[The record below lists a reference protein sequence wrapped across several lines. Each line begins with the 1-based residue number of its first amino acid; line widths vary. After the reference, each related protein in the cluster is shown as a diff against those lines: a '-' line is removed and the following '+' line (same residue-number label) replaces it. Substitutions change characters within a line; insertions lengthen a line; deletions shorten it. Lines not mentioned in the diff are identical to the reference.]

1 MKTALLLLL
10 AASCV
15 GIAIGVQSTRPAAT
29 PAAPVLSCREPARA
43 MVRLEMLFGTSRAD
57 APPVTDEDWTS
68 FLNAEVTPRFPAG
81 LTTLR
86 GSGQWRGS
94 DGRLAKEQT
103 HVLVIWHESSRRAD
117 ADIEAIRS
125 AYKIRFQQE
134 SVMRVD
140 SVSCVSL

>member
-1 MKTALLLLL
+1 MA
-10 AASCV
+10 
-15 GIAIGVQSTRPAAT
+15 
-29 PAAPVLSCREPARA
+29 
-43 MVRLEMLFGTSRAD
+43 RLEMLFGTSRTEG
-57 APPVTDEDWTS
+57 PSVTDEDWIS
-68 FLNAEVTPRFPAG
+68 FLNTEVTPRFPAG

-103 HVLVIWHESSRRAD
+103 HVLVIWHEPSRRAD